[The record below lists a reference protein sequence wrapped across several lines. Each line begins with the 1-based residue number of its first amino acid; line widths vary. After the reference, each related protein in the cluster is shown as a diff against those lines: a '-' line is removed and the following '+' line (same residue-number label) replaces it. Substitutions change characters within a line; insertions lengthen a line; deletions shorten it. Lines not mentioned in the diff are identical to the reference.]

1 MKKRFYRPLLYS
13 LYLIFPI
20 VALSCTKKMNPIASK
35 VENGQQVIEAMY
47 SHWENKWYPNF
58 AFDQRAIF
66 YNDGKVTRE
75 ETWQEIYSHPANL
88 HIRFDGFETGNGVV
102 YHQDTVYSFK
112 AGQVQTKRYSI
123 HPLVLLS
130 FDVYFYKPATTI
142 SKLQELNFDLSQV
155 TETKWQGRDAYVVGT
170 TNPSDSTSSQFWVD
184 KEMLYVLRVITNNKG
199 TVSDVEMNKYQL
211 IEGNWVAME
220 IVFKNNGKLVLR
232 EEYFNISF
240 PEKVE
245 PSLFDPEQ
253 FATANWK

>member
-1 MKKRFYRPLLYS
+1 MKKIFYQSLLYT
-13 LYLIFPI
+13 LYLLFPI
-20 VALSCTKKMNPIASK
+20 LTLSCNQKMNTAISK
-35 VENGQQVIEAMY
+35 PQDGQQVIEAMY

-66 YNDGKVTRE
+66 YKDDQVSKE
-75 ETWQEIYSHPANL
+75 EVWQEIYSYPARL

-102 YHQDTVYSFK
+102 YNQDTVYSFK

-155 TETKWQGRDAYVVGT
+155 TETKWQGRDAYIVGT
-170 TNPSDSTSSQFWVD
+170 SNPSDSTSSQFWVD

-211 IEGNWVAME
+211 IEGNWVATE
-220 IVFKNNGKLVLR
+220 IIFKNNGKLVLR
-232 EEYFNISF
+232 EEYFNMSF
-240 PEKVE
+240 PEKVD
-245 PSLFDPEQ
+245 PSWFDPEQ
-253 FATANWK
+253 FESTNWK